1 MRLYL
6 ILFYSKLNKIAMSL
20 QQANAIIDLVSSSI
34 TAINLFLSL
43 PFPFHPRSLF
53 CLIIFRFIS
62 FAQ

>member
-1 MRLYL
+1 
-6 ILFYSKLNKIAMSL
+6 MSL